1 MLIPYILSTAITA
14 LLQPTPLQADLLALM
29 SSVHHQKVIYN
40 SHIAYLLCHITID
53 PSDAPQS
60 VVVRA
65 LNPMSVL
72 VSWQPPLPEHRNGI
86 IVGYA
91 VRMIGL
97 HSDNNIDFPLTNET
111 EMVVEGLHPFY
122 TYTFS
127 VAAFTVGL
135 GPFSNAVSQVL
146 PESG

>member
-1 MLIPYILSTAITA
+1 MHTE
-14 LLQPTPLQADLLALM
+14 
-29 SSVHHQKVIYN
+29 
-40 SHIAYLLCHITID
+40 

-60 VVVRA
+60 VAVRV

-91 VRMIGL
+91 VQMVGL
-97 HSDNNIDFPLTNET
+97 HSEDNMEFPLTNET
-111 EMVVEGLHPFY
+111 EMVVEGIHPFY
-122 TYTFS
+122 ACKFS

-135 GPFSNAVSQVL
+135 RPFSIAVTQKL
-146 PESG
+146 PESS